1 MELKKTP
8 GAIERRY
15 VDLCEVKL
23 AGDDAGTFSG
33 YGAVFNNVDS
43 YGDVIA
49 PGAFAETLQEWQ
61 AKGKFPPMLLQH
73 GGFGLGAD
81 DMLPV
86 GEWTHMEENSRGLK
100 MSGRLFALNTER
112 GQYIYEGL
120 KAGAL
125 DGLSIGFMVKEATNG
140 TKPGEPDRL
149 LTKIDLWEVSIV
161 TFPANP
167 KARVTG
173 VKNLTSEDLRE
184 LEAAFRDEGLSR
196 SDAVTAVSGF
206 RKWCQRDA
214 GTSASDPR
222 DGDAPDEAVL
232 AAQELLTRFCVGAV
246 KTY

>member
-1 MELKKTP
+1 MHLKKTP
-8 GAIERRY
+8 TQIEHRH

-23 AGDDAGTFSG
+23 AGETEGTFNG

-49 PGAFAETLQEWQ
+49 PGAFAETLSEW
-61 AKGKFPPMLLQH
+61 KGRGKFPPMLLQH
-73 GGFGLGAD
+73 GGMGIGVD

-120 KAGAL
+120 KSGVL
-125 DGLSIGFMVKEATNG
+125 DGLSIGFMVKESING
-140 TKPGEPDRL
+140 TKPNEPARK

-173 VKNLTSEDLRE
+173 VKNMTPDELRE
-184 LEAAFRDEGLSR
+184 LEAALRDEGLSR
-196 SDAVTAVSGF
+196 TDAVRAVSGF
-206 RKWCQRDA
+206 KKWCQ
-214 GTSASDPR
+214 SDS
-222 DGDAPDEAVL
+222 GAPESEHCDDVSPDVL
-232 AAQELLTRFCVGAV
+232 AEALKLADSMFAASLNR
-246 KTY
+246 